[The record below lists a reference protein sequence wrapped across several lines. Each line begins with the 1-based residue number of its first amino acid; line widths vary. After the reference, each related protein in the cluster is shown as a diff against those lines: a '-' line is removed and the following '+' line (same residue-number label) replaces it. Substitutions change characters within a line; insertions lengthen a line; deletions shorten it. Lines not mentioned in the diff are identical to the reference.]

1 MRRSG
6 VVIWMLVFLAILL
19 LFPSVSLADN
29 TNAIPGA
36 GMQMVDIVFETTAP
50 YYQPQV
56 AIVSAGVPVRWSNP
70 TASPHSIRH
79 NGCLTDEGCAFSSI
93 AVLPNDSFVVA
104 PLPPGRYSYH
114 CELHPIMRGIL
125 LVVESQA
132 RPEGEI
138 SVAESGR

>member
-6 VVIWMLVFLAILL
+6 VVIWLLVVLAILL
-19 LFPSVSLADN
+19 LVPSVSLAN
-29 TNAIPGA
+29 NNNADPGV
-36 GMQMVDIVFETTAP
+36 GMPTVDIVFESTEP

-56 AIVSAGVPVRWSNP
+56 AIVSVGVPVRWSNP

-79 NGCLTDEGCAFSSI
+79 DGCLTDEPCAFRSI
-93 AVLPNDSFVVA
+93 AVLPDDSFVVA

-114 CELHPIMRGIL
+114 CELHPIMRGTL

-138 SVAESGR
+138 SVVESAR